1 MKHLF
6 LVILTLC
13 CSIAVS
19 GQVVGLTKGRPAAAR
34 SSMTVTV
41 DSVDF
46 RTDLTRVY
54 CHVNGRPHTA
64 QRIDRVMLE
73 APGVS
78 VAANDIDGV
87 DFERYFQWEDEGV
100 INLELDFA
108 PLPKLDQITLKMT
121 TIYGPVSSAQTPI
134 LNGKAV
140 K

>member
-1 MKHLF
+1 M
-6 LVILTLC
+6 
-13 CSIAVS
+13 AVS
-19 GQVVGLTKGRPAAAR
+19 GQVLGLSRSRQSAAKSA
-34 SSMTVTV
+34 MTVTV

-64 QRIDRVMLE
+64 QRIDKVLLE

-78 VAANDIDGV
+78 AVANDIDGV

-108 PLPKLDQITLKMT
+108 PMPKVDQLTLKLT
-121 TIYGPVSSAQTPI
+121 TIYGPVTSAQTPI
-134 LNGKAV
+134 VNGKAV